1 MSLLELLQ
9 KDYIRSPYHWKEMW
23 INASKR
29 DSDWD
34 WLPIDKVRIKKI
46 KIDKKFLPNE
56 VNDDEVTYMINN
68 FDEEVW
74 HAVMI
79 NEDYFLLDGQHRL
92 RLAFRTGMKY
102 IDVIM
107 EKRKDPD
114 LYRVFINLFMVPAKI
129 TYGSF
134 YRDGEENLDDVDY
147 YEAEISLHGLT
158 LAMVFLQRVRQSLH
172 NLINKN
178 FATVK
183 EWRAGRLAADEIARE
198 LQGRMI
204 ALAKYLKKESN
215 SK

>member
-74 HAVMI
+74 HPVMI
-79 NEDYFLLDGQHRL
+79 NKDYFLLDGQHRL

-114 LYRVFINLFMVPAKI
+114 VCRRMKEEIMKRKRFERKMARMEKKI
-129 TYGSF
+129 FGFSIPM
-134 YRDGEENLDDVDY
+134 N
-147 YEAEISLHGLT
+147 A
-158 LAMVFLQRVRQSLH
+158 
-172 NLINKN
+172 
-178 FATVK
+178 
-183 EWRAGRLAADEIARE
+183 
-198 LQGRMI
+198 
-204 ALAKYLKKESN
+204 
-215 SK
+215 

>member
-9 KDYIRSPYHWKEMW
+9 NDYIRSPYHWKEMW
-23 INASKR
+23 INASER

-34 WLPIDKVRIKKI
+34 WMPIDKIFIKKI

-74 HAVMI
+74 HPVMI
-79 NEDYFLLDGQHRL
+79 NKDYFLLDGQHRL

-114 LYRVFINLFMVPAKI
+114 VCRRMKEEIMKRKRFERKMARMEKKI
-129 TYGSF
+129 FGFSIPM
-134 YRDGEENLDDVDY
+134 N
-147 YEAEISLHGLT
+147 A
-158 LAMVFLQRVRQSLH
+158 
-172 NLINKN
+172 
-178 FATVK
+178 
-183 EWRAGRLAADEIARE
+183 
-198 LQGRMI
+198 
-204 ALAKYLKKESN
+204 
-215 SK
+215 